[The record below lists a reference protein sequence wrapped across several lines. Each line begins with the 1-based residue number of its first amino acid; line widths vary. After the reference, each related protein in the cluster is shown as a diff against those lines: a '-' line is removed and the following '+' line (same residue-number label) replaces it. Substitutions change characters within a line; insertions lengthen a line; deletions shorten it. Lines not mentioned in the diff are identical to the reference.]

1 MRFAHGCPDYF
12 ALAQKSGL
20 SYIGVV
26 AALQRGRQS
35 LTPPRGSRSGRPPLS
50 LPPSEVDRNLGPASS
65 LLRRALFLFRQRNAG
80 PVSFQLA
87 RVFPIGRRLSN
98 GFARRYLRALVGPV
112 AQWLELAAHNGLV
125 AGSSPAGPTIF
136 RMSGQGG
143 QAARRFVAAVSGV
156 FRAAESDMAGGTVD
170 RLCMAGGR
178 TVAAA
183 IADGAQV

>member
-50 LPPSEVDRNLGPASS
+50 LPPSEVDRNLGPVSS
-65 LLRRALFLFRQRNAG
+65 LLRRALFLFRQWNAG
-80 PVSFQLA
+80 PASFQLA
-87 RVFPIGRRLSN
+87 SVFPIGRRLSN

-143 QAARRFVAAVSGV
+143 QGCPPICRGGLRRLSRSGIRYGLWNCRSPV
-156 FRAAESDMAGGTVD
+156 H
-170 RLCMAGGR
+170 GGR
-178 TVAAA
+178 P
-183 IADGAQV
+183 DGSGGSS